1 MRGTGN
7 SGPGEHSIR
16 TSITA
21 VPFHTGL
28 HNKISVIRW
37 PSLCFGDRVC
47 PCEHY
52 RLKPHC
58 ALKHSRGTARRND
71 VMRTILACAVVL
83 FASGSFVAGQQAP
96 PAPATQKPRIEREAI
111 RPTGTVDGKDLFT
124 NYCAACHGTGAK
136 GDGPAAAALNK
147 KPADLTKISAR
158 NGGTFP
164 ATKVSRFIEGA
175 D

>member
-1 MRGTGN
+1 
-7 SGPGEHSIR
+7 
-16 TSITA
+16 
-21 VPFHTGL
+21 
-28 HNKISVIRW
+28 
-37 PSLCFGDRVC
+37 
-47 PCEHY
+47 
-52 RLKPHC
+52 
-58 ALKHSRGTARRND
+58 
-71 VMRTILACAVVL
+71 MRTILACAAVL

-175 D
+175 DEVPAHGNRDMPVWGSLFKSLNTNNGPAEAQLRVNNLTEYLKSIQQ